1 MQQDWE
7 ENYPTVAWLRSLL
20 PELQG
25 IRDRTDFF
33 DVFALV
39 QIIHVEA
46 TAVLVA
52 EPPRKRFSNRRCR
65 KRRRVKLFQLENR
78 SRTVAKLSNFR
89 RPDADSG
96 SSIDP
101 FAFPPA
107 NDEALHF
114 FDGIAR
120 LECTRT
126 GSCEASHA
134 QMVPGPWCR
143 SDRFSSKN
151 PTLHAIQSSSASTP
165 QTADPSNKSWMRDS
179 FNFF

>member
-1 MQQDWE
+1 VSNLPWE
-7 ENYPTVAWLRSLL
+7 SLNFVPSSQRRANFRGIICNKIEKLL

-33 DVFALV
+33 EVFALV

-46 TAVLVA
+46 MAFLVA
-52 EPPRKRFSNRRCR
+52 EPPRERFSNRLCR

-89 RPDADSG
+89 PPDADSG

-107 NDEALHF
+107 HDEALHF

-120 LECTRT
+120 LECSRSN
-126 GSCEASHA
+126 GSRSLAS
-134 QMVPGPWCR
+134 
-143 SDRFSSKN
+143 F
-151 PTLHAIQSSSASTP
+151 
-165 QTADPSNKSWMRDS
+165 
-179 FNFF
+179 